1 MVMAVVNVIVNS
13 NTDRWQVSSPAA
25 AAAAAVRAL
34 AALAECRRGG
44 ARVLEVARSLMRSRE
59 DSVDL
64 GFSVGRGTNQA
75 STRIIPLSHEAL
87 VGSLVRGWGLGV
99 IVVAEKKK

>member
-1 MVMAVVNVIVNS
+1 MVMAIENVIVNS

-44 ARVLEVARSLMRSRE
+44 ACAREVAGSLMRSKK

-64 GFSVGRGTNQA
+64 GFSVGRGTKQV
-75 STRIIPLSHEAL
+75 H
-87 VGSLVRGWGLGV
+87 V
-99 IVVAEKKK
+99 